1 MISQKHAGRSI
12 FMRSL
17 NLPIFALALM
27 AVGISLSQ
35 HASADQVATTD
46 IAQDYFGSA
55 VPADTL
61 DALRGGEDQY
71 LNDMKLYAQLYDN
84 KALSNVTGNNIV
96 TQDAFAGAQGYATV
110 IQNSGNN
117 VIIQNA
123 TILNLRMQ

>member
-1 MISQKHAGRSI
+1 
-12 FMRSL
+12 MRNL
-17 NLPIFALALM
+17 NLSIFALAFL
-27 AVGISLSQ
+27 VVSIPLSH
-35 HASADQVATTD
+35 HARADQADQADQTDATDLAT
-46 IAQDYFGSA
+46 DYFGTA
-55 VPADTL
+55 VPTDTL
-61 DALRGGEDQY
+61 DTLRGGEDQY

>member
-1 MISQKHAGRSI
+1 
-12 FMRSL
+12 MRSL
-17 NLPIFALALM
+17 NSSTIAIAFAFL
-27 AVGISLSQ
+27 VVCVSVSQ
-35 HASADQVATTD
+35 KARADHADQDASVPAR
-46 IAQDYFGSA
+46 DYFGDA
-55 VPADTL
+55 VSVDTL
-61 DALRGGEDQY
+61 DTLRGGEDQY

-96 TQDAFAGAQGYATV
+96 SQDAFAGAQGFATV